1 MDVRIRLGMM
11 EDYPSPYANIPY
23 DVVECPEH
31 IALSLEASKRSMVL
45 LKNDNHFL
53 PLKQEQI
60 HTIAVIGPNANS
72 RAALVGNYEGTSSRY
87 ITPLYKDQVE
97 FLGEPKDRFKE
108 ALIAAERADVIV
120 MCLGLDAGIEGEEGD
135 AGNEYASGDKLGLK
149 LPGLQQ
155 ELLEAVAAVGK
166 PIVLTVLAGTDTGN
180 NGLLVPGS
188 ERWKSNRR
196 GIVRRILSVRK
207 TACYLL

>member
-1 MDVRIRLGMM
+1 MM

-53 PLKQEQI
+53 PLKQEQV

-87 ITPLYKDQVE
+87 IHRWREFRNTPERKPASYM
-97 FLGEPKDRFKE
+97 RR
-108 ALIAAERADVIV
+108 AAI
-120 MCLGLDAGIEGEEGD
+120 CI
-135 AGNEYASGDKLGLK
+135 
-149 LPGLQQ
+149 
-155 ELLEAVAAVGK
+155 
-166 PIVLTVLAGTDTGN
+166 
-180 NGLLVPGS
+180 
-188 ERWKSNRR
+188 
-196 GIVRRILSVRK
+196 RIR
-207 TACYLL
+207 

>member
-1 MDVRIRLGMM
+1 MVLQEPACGSKTLLQDMQEAYEKGLVSEEAITEAVERLMDVRIRLGMM

-53 PLKQEQI
+53 PLKQEQV

-87 ITPLYKDQVE
+87 ITPLEGIQEYTGEKTRVLYAQGCHLYKDQVE

-108 ALIAAERADVIV
+108 ALIAAERA
-120 MCLGLDAGIEGEEGD
+120 
-135 AGNEYASGDKLGLK
+135 
-149 LPGLQQ
+149 
-155 ELLEAVAAVGK
+155 
-166 PIVLTVLAGTDTGN
+166 
-180 NGLLVPGS
+180 
-188 ERWKSNRR
+188 
-196 GIVRRILSVRK
+196 LS
-207 TACYLL
+207 LIHI

>member
-53 PLKQEQI
+53 PLKQEQV

-87 ITPLYKDQVE
+87 ITPLEGIQEYTGEKTRVLYAQGCHLYKDQVE

-108 ALIAAERADVIV
+108 ALIRSSRKTDCAHRAGGKCTGSVV
-120 MCLGLDAGIEGEEGD
+120 GAG
-135 AGNEYASGDKLGLK
+135 
-149 LPGLQQ
+149 
-155 ELLEAVAAVGK
+155 
-166 PIVLTVLAGTDTGN
+166 TCTDTGN
-180 NGLLVPGS
+180 TGLLVPGS

-196 GIVRRILSVRK
+196 GIVRRILSMRK
-207 TACYLL
+207 TAGYLL

>member
-53 PLKQEQI
+53 PLKQEQV

-87 ITPLYKDQVE
+87 ITPLEGIQEYTGEKTRVLYAVSYTHLDVYKRQ
-97 FLGEPKDRFKE
+97 
-108 ALIAAERADVIV
+108 AESIPEDSHIR
-120 MCLGLDAGIEGEEGD
+120 
-135 AGNEYASGDKLGLK
+135 KR
-149 LPGLQQ
+149 
-155 ELLEAVAAVGK
+155 
-166 PIVLTVLAGTDTGN
+166 TVLLI
-180 NGLLVPGS
+180 LL
-188 ERWKSNRR
+188 
-196 GIVRRILSVRK
+196 
-207 TACYLL
+207 TA

>member
-53 PLKQEQI
+53 PLKQEQV

-72 RAALVGNYEGTSSRY
+72 RARWLEIMRGHPPDTLHRWREFRN
-87 ITPLYKDQVE
+87 TPERKPASYM
-97 FLGEPKDRFKE
+97 RR
-108 ALIAAERADVIV
+108 AAI
-120 MCLGLDAGIEGEEGD
+120 CI
-135 AGNEYASGDKLGLK
+135 
-149 LPGLQQ
+149 
-155 ELLEAVAAVGK
+155 
-166 PIVLTVLAGTDTGN
+166 
-180 NGLLVPGS
+180 
-188 ERWKSNRR
+188 
-196 GIVRRILSVRK
+196 RIR
-207 TACYLL
+207 